1 MFFKLTKQLKKN
13 IKKKKFDGETIKETN
28 MSTSKNLSFKS
39 DQDLKS
45 FFGIKLNRNLEKNGN
60 KSEFEIPAFRKY
72 DYN

>member
-39 DQDLKS
+39 D
-45 FFGIKLNRNLEKNGN
+45 
-60 KSEFEIPAFRKY
+60 
-72 DYN
+72 